1 MPLFQFRL
9 ATLLRLREVAREER
23 RTQLAEALRLVDQLR
38 ARQQEIEELVR
49 ETKRLQTPAAGALDA
64 DRLLN
69 ATRYELVLRAEQR
82 ALQLQEVSVQS
93 EVEKRREALVD
104 ANREVRSLEL
114 LREKQKE
121 AHQAEEEARARKE
134 MDEIA
139 ARRYAGEEYA
149 C

>member
-1 MPLFQFRL
+1 MPQFQFRL
-9 ATLLRLREVAREER
+9 ATLLRLREAAREER

>member
-1 MPLFQFRL
+1 MPQFQFRL
-9 ATLLRLREVAREER
+9 ATLLRLREAAREER

-69 ATRYELVLRAEQR
+69 ATRYEVVLRAEQR
-82 ALQLQEVSVQS
+82 SLQLQEVSVQS